1 MNPYF
6 TKMTEAKKSNAKSFE
21 YNGNTYVKTTLK
33 SGLITY
39 KKVHL

>member
-6 TKMTEAKKSNAKSFE
+6 TKMLEAKKNGTETFE
-21 YNGNTYVKTTLK
+21 YNGKTYVRHTLK

-39 KKVHL
+39 KKK